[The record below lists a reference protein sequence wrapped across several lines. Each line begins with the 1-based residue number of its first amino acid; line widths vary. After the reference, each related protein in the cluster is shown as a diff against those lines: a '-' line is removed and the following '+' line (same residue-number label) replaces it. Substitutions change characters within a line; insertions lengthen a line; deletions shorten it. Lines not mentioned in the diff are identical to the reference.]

1 MNRNSLAVQWL
12 GLQLSLSRAQVQSL
26 TGELRS
32 SQAHS
37 MAKKKKKQ
45 VEMEKVEDRVPEG
58 GRIGDEEEVETGRE
72 LN

>member
-1 MNRNSLAVQWL
+1 MVRTTAFTVK
-12 GLQLSLSRAQVQSL
+12 G
-26 TGELRS
+26 TGS
-32 SQAHS
+32 IPDWGTKIQPGPQHGQ
-37 MAKKKKKQ
+37 KKKKKQ